1 MQPFVPRAKLWLES
15 EGRLVMSDYR
25 LRLLQLIGESG
36 SLAAAAAAMGLSYRR
51 AWGKIKELEANLG
64 YPLVRSEV
72 GGAGGGHTALTP
84 EGQALLAAYARF
96 RDRVEAAVR
105 QAFDDELGSLT
116 RGPSPSA

>member
-36 SLAAAAAAMGLSYRR
+36 SLAAAANAMGLSYRR

-84 EGQALLAAYARF
+84 EGQTLLDAYARF
-96 RDRVEAAVR
+96 RERVESAVR
-105 QAFDDELGSLT
+105 QAFEEELGPLT
-116 RGPSPSA
+116 PGSASSA